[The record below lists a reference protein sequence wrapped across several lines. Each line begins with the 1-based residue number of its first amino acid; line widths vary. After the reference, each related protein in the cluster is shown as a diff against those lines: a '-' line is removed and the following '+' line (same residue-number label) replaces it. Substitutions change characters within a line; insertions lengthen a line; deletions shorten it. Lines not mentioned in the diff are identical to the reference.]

1 MKSTFPSLRWT
12 FAGAVALAFAT
23 TTSVLAQGVTTSGIS
38 GFVTNKT
45 GQAVAGA
52 TVTAVLDATGARY
65 TATVRPTGQ
74 YSLSGLT
81 SGGPYTVT
89 ATATGL
95 PAAERKDIYL
105 NLGQTTGVDLEISTE
120 IVRLEAVNVSES
132 AANTT
137 FDMSAMGSGSS
148 YNTKQ
153 ILQISSIRRD
163 LQDFESL
170 DPRAVTQQVAPSD
183 PAYTFSVAGQ
193 NPRENAILV
202 DGVSA
207 ADNFG
212 LNSNGYAGLRNPV
225 PLEWISSA
233 TLAINPFDVIYSG
246 FLGAVT
252 DVSLKT
258 GTNAFHG
265 SYYTIYTGTRM
276 RGPDPVVGALGTH
289 ESTQQHTNGAT
300 LGGPLWKDKVFFF
313 VGYDAFRQIAAA
325 PAQIFNP
332 LGSAAG
338 QTAVAQ
344 VVAALKGGYTIGG
357 HTYTYDPGSLSAI
370 SHTWEQNFVGKID
383 WNISDTQKFS
393 FTFRHTI
400 GDAPVFYN
408 YTGTNT
414 TSFSTSWYNSNRS
427 DQSYT
432 AQLNSDWSHFLP
444 NFHTEIE
451 GTYKRYNGTATL
463 NGPKLPAMTIQ
474 NFPGYQ
480 QNINATV
487 TNDNLF
493 TGTYWAYQ
501 DNNIY
506 TWEQEEHVYGDYSVG
521 NHTFKFGA
529 QFDRTAYTDTFIPNA
544 IGSYVFSDVTN
555 FLAGKAYQST
565 VATPA
570 PGFTFDQDVSHYY
583 LLNISPLIQDQWKPN
598 SQLTVVG
605 GVRMD
610 YPYEPQNPVF
620 SPLFFNAYG
629 YRNNTTMSGNYTIS
643 PRVGFNYALP
653 TKLPSQI
660 RGGAGLFLGQNPV
673 VWVENAFNNAGQVNQ
688 NFVNKGSP
696 VSPPAPTMDTT
707 NPDFHWPSTWK
718 ENIAIDKTLPWFGL
732 VATAE
737 IDLTQVDKDVFYL
750 QKNPY
755 AAPASGPLT
764 MPDGRQRLAGNITP
778 SGIGAAYYLPG
789 YTTSNFYVS
798 TTSTSSPTLYQKSA
812 TAAVYD
818 LTNTNRGGS
827 QEYTVEL
834 TRPMA
839 DNWSA
844 SIAYTYTH
852 ATQVDP
858 FTSSVASSGFAS
870 QPIINPNDN
879 IAYKSNYSVPNKFVA
894 TFTRQ
899 FNFFK
904 QKYSTTSFSAQ
915 FITETGQA
923 YSFVFKGDADGSGLT
938 GESLFYVPSGP
949 NDPKVEW
956 LSATEEANF
965 FSYVASNP
973 QLSKWSGKIAPRNSA
988 TAGEQATLN
997 LHLEQQ
1003 VPLYYKNTR
1012 VVLYADCFNF
1022 ANLLSKKWGVVD
1034 NFNNSFVTQT
1044 IAGTGYDKVTNKYIY
1059 VFNNGTLGTPT
1070 IYSDESRWQLQV
1082 GARLEF

>member
-12 FAGAVALAFAT
+12 FAGAVALAFAAT
-23 TTSVLAQGVTTSGIS
+23 TTMFAQGVTTSGIS
-38 GFVTNKT
+38 GFVTNKA
-45 GQAVAGA
+45 GQAISGA
-52 TVTAVLDATGARY
+52 TVTAVVDATGARY
-65 TATVRPTGQ
+65 TATTRSTGQ
-74 YSLSGLT
+74 YSLSGLS

-95 PAAERKDIYL
+95 PPAEKKDVYL
-105 NLGQTTGVDLEISTE
+105 NLGQTTAVDLEISTE

-137 FDMSAMGSGSS
+137 FDMSAMGTGSS
-148 YNTKQ
+148 FNTKQ

-170 DPRAVTQQVAPSD
+170 DPRAVTQQVSPSD

-225 PLEWISSA
+225 PLEWIASA
-233 TLAINPFDVIYSG
+233 TLAINPFDVVYSG

-252 DVSLKT
+252 DVSLRS
-258 GTNAFHG
+258 GTNDFHG
-265 SYYTIYTGTRM
+265 TAYEIYTGTRM
-276 RGPDPVVGALGTH
+276 RGPDPVVGVLGAH
-289 ESTQQHTNGAT
+289 ESTQQHTTGAT
-300 LGGPLWKDKVFFF
+300 LGGPLWKDKLFFF

-332 LGSAAG
+332 LASPQG
-338 QTAVAQ
+338 QTDVTE
-344 VVAALKGGYTIGG
+344 VVNALKAGYTIGG
-357 HTYTYDPGSLSAI
+357 KTYTYDPGSLNAI

-383 WNISDTQKFS
+383 WNISDYQKFT

-408 YTGTNT
+408 YTANT
-414 TSFSTSWYNSNRS
+414 ETSFDTSWYNSNRS

-432 AQLNSDWSHFLP
+432 AQLNSDWSKILP

-463 NGPKLPAMTIQ
+463 NGPKLPALTIQ

-480 QNINATV
+480 QNINSLV
-487 TNDNLF
+487 TNGVLF

-506 TWEQEEHVYGDYSVG
+506 TWEQEEHAYGDYSYG

-529 QFDRTAYTDTFIPNA
+529 QFDRTGYTDTFIPNA
-544 IGSYVFSDVTN
+544 IGSYTFSDVTN

-565 VATPA
+565 VEIPAT
-570 PGFTFDQDVSHYY
+570 GFTLASDVSHYY
-583 LLNISPLIQDQWKPN
+583 LLDIVPLIQDTWKPN
-598 SQLTVVG
+598 SKLTVIG
-605 GVRMD
+605 GLRMD
-610 YPYEPQNPVF
+610 YPYEPQDPVF
-620 SPLFFNAYG
+620 SPVFFKAYG
-629 YRNNTTMSGNYTIS
+629 FSNSTTMSGNYTIS
-643 PRVGFNYALP
+643 PRIGFNYSFD
-653 TKLPSQI
+653 TKLPTQV

-673 VWVENAFNNAGQVNQ
+673 VWVENSFNNAGQLNSVTNG
-688 NFVNKGSP
+688 VASTA
-696 VSPPAPTMDTT
+696 APSMDYTDP
-707 NPDFHWPSTWK
+707 NFHWPSTWK

-732 VATAE
+732 IATAE
-737 IDLTQVDKDVFYL
+737 VDVTQVNKDVFY
-750 QKNPY
+750 QETNPY
-755 AAPASGPLT
+755 VVPTSGPLT
-764 MPDGRQRLAGNITP
+764 MPDGRLRLGGNITP
-778 SGIGAAYYLPG
+778 SGIGSAYYLPG
-789 YTTSNFYVS
+789 YTTTNFY
-798 TTSTSSPTLYQKSA
+798 TSVTSAATTLYQNHG
-812 TAAVYD
+812 TAGVYE
-818 LTNTNRGGS
+818 LTNTSRGGS

-834 TRPMA
+834 TRPLL

-858 FTSSVASSGFAS
+858 FTSSVAASGFAG

-904 QKYSTTSFSAQ
+904 QKNSMTSFSAQ
-915 FITETGQA
+915 FLTETGQA

-938 GESLFYVPSGP
+938 GESLFYVPTGP

-956 LSATEEANF
+956 LSSTEEANF
-965 FSYVASNP
+965 FSYMASNP
-973 QLSKWSGKIAPRNSA
+973 QLSKWAGKIAPRNSA

-1003 VPLYYKNTR
+1003 VPLYYRNTR